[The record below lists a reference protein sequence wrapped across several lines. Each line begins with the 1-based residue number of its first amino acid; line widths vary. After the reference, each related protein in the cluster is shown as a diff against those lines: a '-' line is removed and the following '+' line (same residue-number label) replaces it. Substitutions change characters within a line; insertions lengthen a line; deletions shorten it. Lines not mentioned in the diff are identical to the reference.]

1 MMDRWNDGKMECE
14 RREFLGLAFAGFLSL
29 VPTFQRSNGVQD
41 SLAGSGPAG
50 KVPDPASAGRP
61 MTPLTAADTD
71 AYYQSIEKKLKCTC
85 GCGLDIYTCRTTDF
99 TCTYSPNLHRQVVA
113 LGEQGKTA
121 QEILDAFVAQYG
133 QQALM
138 APPKRGFNLA
148 GYFVPSLVVLV
159 AAGFLI
165 RALQRWTR
173 AAAVQ
178 AAATP
183 PIARGP
189 LDASPAELE
198 RLRRALER
206 LPG

>member
-1 MMDRWNDGKMECE
+1 MPD
-14 RREFLGLAFAGFLSL
+14 RREFLLGSLAVVLS
-29 VPTFQRSNGVQD
+29 VQD
-41 SLAGSGPAG
+41 TLDSGPAG
-50 KVPDPASAGRP
+50 KLWDPYRAGP
-61 MTPLTAADTD
+61 SQPPTTAGDND
-71 AYYQSIEKKLKCTC
+71 AAIQAIEKRLKCTC

-99 TCTYSPNLHRQVVA
+99 NCTYSPNLHRQVVA
-113 LGEQGKTA
+113 LAEQGKTA
-121 QEILDAFVAQYG
+121 QEIIDAFVAQYG

-173 AAAVQ
+173 AAAVA

-183 PIARGP
+183 PASTGSP
-189 LDASPAELE
+189 DASPAELE
-198 RLRRALER
+198 RLRRELER
-206 LPG
+206 HPG